1 MSGGIIDVDIFMRS
15 VEEWMHNIS
24 VNSVIILIMMCFMI
38 LGAIDRLRG
47 NKLGYGEQFEEGIR
61 SMGTLALAMAGVIA
75 ATPILSIILSP
86 IILPVN
92 RMLGADASMF
102 AGTILACDMG
112 AYSLAME
119 TAENSAVG
127 IYSGFILGSMLGT
140 TIVFTIPI
148 ALTIVNE
155 HDRLYLGTGVLCGL
169 ITIPVGCIV
178 GGIAMQG
185 TSYYIGIKT
194 ILINTIPVILVA
206 LLIVAGLWVIPNK
219 MIKGFTVLG
228 NLITKLVTIFF
239 VIAVFE
245 YETLIKFPLF
255 YLMVEPNTEG
265 IVPLESGLLTCGQIA
280 IVLIGAFPMVK
291 WLEKALQRPLQK
303 LGKRIGMNANG
314 VSGLLASM
322 ANNIAMFKKIE
333 QMTSKEKLINIAF
346 AVSAS
351 FVFGDH
357 LGFTAGVNS
366 EMVFPVVIGKL
377 TAGVTALILAN
388 ILSPILLAKIER
400 NAAIDK

>member
-86 IILPVN
+86 IILPVY

-169 ITIPVGCIV
+169 IYDSGWMYCGWNCNARDITLYRNKNNIV
-178 GGIAMQG
+178 
-185 TSYYIGIKT
+185 
-194 ILINTIPVILVA
+194 NTIPVILVA
-206 LLIVAGLWVIPNK
+206 LLL
-219 MIKGFTVLG
+219 
-228 NLITKLVTIFF
+228 
-239 VIAVFE
+239 
-245 YETLIKFPLF
+245 
-255 YLMVEPNTEG
+255 
-265 IVPLESGLLTCGQIA
+265 
-280 IVLIGAFPMVK
+280 
-291 WLEKALQRPLQK
+291 
-303 LGKRIGMNANG
+303 
-314 VSGLLASM
+314 
-322 ANNIAMFKKIE
+322 
-333 QMTSKEKLINIAF
+333 
-346 AVSAS
+346 
-351 FVFGDH
+351 
-357 LGFTAGVNS
+357 
-366 EMVFPVVIGKL
+366 
-377 TAGVTALILAN
+377 
-388 ILSPILLAKIER
+388 
-400 NAAIDK
+400 

>member
-1 MSGGIIDVDIFMRS
+1 MTGRIIDVEVFMRS
-15 VEEWMHNIS
+15 IEEWINNIS

-61 SMGTLALAMAGVIA
+61 SMRTLALAMAGVIA
-75 ATPILSIILSP
+75 ATPVLSVILSP
-86 IILPVN
+86 VILPVY

-119 TAENSAVG
+119 TAENSVAG
-127 IYSGFILGSMLGT
+127 IYSGLILGSMLGA

-155 HDRLYLGTGVLCGL
+155 HDRPYLGTGVLCGL
-169 ITIPVGCIV
+169 ITIPAGCIA

-185 TSYYIGIKT
+185 TPYHMGIKT
-194 ILINTIPVILVA
+194 ILVNTTPVFLAA
-206 LLIVAGLWVIPNK
+206 LFIVAGLWIIPGK
-219 MIKGFTVLG
+219 MIKGFTVFG
-228 NLITKLVTIFF
+228 NLITKLVTIFL

-245 YETLIKFPLF
+245 YETSIRFPVF
-255 YLMVEPNTEG
+255 YLMVEPNKEG
-265 IVPLESGLLTCGQIA
+265 IIPLESGLLTCGQIA
-280 IVLIGAFPMVK
+280 IVLTGAFPMVK
-291 WLEKALQRPLQK
+291 WLEKVLQKPLQK
-303 LGKRIGMNANG
+303 LGSQIGMNANG
-314 VSGLLASM
+314 VSGILASM

>member
-1 MSGGIIDVDIFMRS
+1 
-15 VEEWMHNIS
+15 
-24 VNSVIILIMMCFMI
+24 
-38 LGAIDRLRG
+38 
-47 NKLGYGEQFEEGIR
+47 
-61 SMGTLALAMAGVIA
+61 
-75 ATPILSIILSP
+75 
-86 IILPVN
+86 
-92 RMLGADASMF
+92 
-102 AGTILACDMG
+102 
-112 AYSLAME
+112 
-119 TAENSAVG
+119 
-127 IYSGFILGSMLGT
+127 
-140 TIVFTIPI
+140 
-148 ALTIVNE
+148 
-155 HDRLYLGTGVLCGL
+155 
-169 ITIPVGCIV
+169 
-178 GGIAMQG
+178 
-185 TSYYIGIKT
+185 
-194 ILINTIPVILVA
+194 
-206 LLIVAGLWVIPNK
+206 
-219 MIKGFTVLG
+219 
-228 NLITKLVTIFF
+228 
-239 VIAVFE
+239 
-245 YETLIKFPLF
+245 
-255 YLMVEPNTEG
+255 
-265 IVPLESGLLTCGQIA
+265 
-280 IVLIGAFPMVK
+280 MVK